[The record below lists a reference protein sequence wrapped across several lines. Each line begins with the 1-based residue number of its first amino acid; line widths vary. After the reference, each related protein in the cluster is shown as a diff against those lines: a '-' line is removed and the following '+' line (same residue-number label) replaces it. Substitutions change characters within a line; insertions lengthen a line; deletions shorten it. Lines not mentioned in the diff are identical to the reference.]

1 MIFTHSCIEL
11 ITNFENYLN
20 PVFFCFSIILI
31 VFYYLKVVIK
41 QWMREKNRFYMTNS
55 LIKKL
60 NEDKPKRA
68 EIFDLLGKPGLE
80 GRIKDTE
87 VSYWLKSDGFLSM
100 WELYIYFDD
109 NGNFKSVVI
118 AYAD

>member
-1 MIFTHSCIEL
+1 MGE
-11 ITNFENYLN
+11 
-20 PVFFCFSIILI
+20 
-31 VFYYLKVVIK
+31 
-41 QWMREKNRFYMTNS
+41 RKNRFYMTNS

-68 EIFDLLGKPGLE
+68 EIFDLLGTSELAV
-80 GRIKDTE
+80 RIKDTE
-87 VSYWLKSDGFLSM
+87 VSYWLRSDGFLAM

-109 NGNFKSVVI
+109 NGNFESAVV

>member
-1 MIFTHSCIEL
+1 MQKLLCHRAYEGNQKKHTEEDL
-11 ITNFENYLN
+11 LN
-20 PVFFCFSIILI
+20 Q
-31 VFYYLKVVIK
+31 Y
-41 QWMREKNRFYMTNS
+41 NS

-68 EIFDLLGKPGLE
+68 EIFDLLGTPELE

-87 VSYWLKSDGFLSM
+87 ISYWLKSDGFLAM

-109 NGNFKSVVI
+109 NGNFESAVV
-118 AYAD
+118 ADAD

>member
-1 MIFTHSCIEL
+1 
-11 ITNFENYLN
+11 
-20 PVFFCFSIILI
+20 
-31 VFYYLKVVIK
+31 
-41 QWMREKNRFYMTNS
+41 MTDS

-68 EIFDLLGKPGLE
+68 EIFDLLGTPELE
-80 GRIKDTE
+80 GRIKGTE
-87 VSYWLKSDGFLSM
+87 VSYWLKSDGFLAM

-109 NGNFKSVVI
+109 NGSFKSAVI

>member
-1 MIFTHSCIEL
+1 
-11 ITNFENYLN
+11 
-20 PVFFCFSIILI
+20 
-31 VFYYLKVVIK
+31 
-41 QWMREKNRFYMTNS
+41 MTDS

-80 GRIKDTE
+80 GRISDNE
-87 VSYWLKSDGFLSM
+87 VSSDVFLAM

-109 NGNFKSVVI
+109 NGNFKSIVI

>member
-31 VFYYLKVVIK
+31 VFYYLKVLIE

-80 GRIKDTE
+80 GRVSDNE
-87 VSYWLKSDGFLSM
+87 VSYWLKSDGFLAM
-100 WELYIYFDD
+100 RELYIYFDD